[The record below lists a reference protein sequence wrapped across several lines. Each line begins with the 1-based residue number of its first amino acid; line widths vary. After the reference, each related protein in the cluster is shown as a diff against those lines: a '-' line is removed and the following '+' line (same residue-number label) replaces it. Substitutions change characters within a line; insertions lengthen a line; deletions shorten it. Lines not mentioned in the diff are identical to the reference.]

1 MNAYFLLII
10 LIVALVTISHR
21 AGLAPVE
28 DGNYPYPEQQSP
40 TAP

>member
-1 MNAYFLLII
+1 MNGYFLMII
-10 LIVALVTISHR
+10 LLVAFVTISHR

-28 DGNYPYPEQQSP
+28 DGNYPHPAQQSP

>member
-1 MNAYFLLII
+1 MNGYFLLIV

-21 AGLAPVE
+21 VGLAPVE
-28 DGNYPYPEQQSP
+28 DGIPAQQSP